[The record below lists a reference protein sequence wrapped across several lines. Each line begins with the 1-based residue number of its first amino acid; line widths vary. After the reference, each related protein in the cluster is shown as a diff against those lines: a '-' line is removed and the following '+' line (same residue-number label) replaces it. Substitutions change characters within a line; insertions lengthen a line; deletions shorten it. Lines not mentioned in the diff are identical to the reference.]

1 MTIKM
6 HRLRLAIVVWSII
19 FNLVFPHALSAGPPT
34 DLLGV
39 EAEAVPEEE
48 LGEVRGG
55 YAGFYFAFDFS
66 GYWNNTGG
74 WGSTST
80 AKGSATYHSDV
91 GDVKVVVNES
101 TNDTTNGNH
110 VTVESSSVS
119 SSTGDST
126 AMPFSSPTS
135 TTLSTGDKLVKMSA
149 FVGDINQ
156 TQGVIQICQVPGSN
170 NVVTTVMNLQL
181 TVININDPS
190 KVAQLSSILPG
201 LVVH

>member
-1 MTIKM
+1 MTIKI

-55 YAGFYFAFDFS
+55 YAGFYFAFDFT
-66 GYWNNTGG
+66 GYWDNTGG
-74 WGSTST
+74 WGGTSK
-80 AKGSATYHSDV
+80 AQGSATYNTEV
-91 GDVKVVVNES
+91 GDIKVVVNDS
-101 TNDTTNGNH
+101 NGTTP
-110 VTVESSSVS
+110 TDMPVS
-119 SSTGDST
+119 SQ
-126 AMPFSSPTS
+126 
-135 TTLSTGDKLVKMSA
+135 TTMSTGDKVVKMSA

-170 NVVTTVMNLQL
+170 NIVTTVMNLQL

>member
-1 MTIKM
+1 MTTKI
-6 HRLRLAIVVWSII
+6 HGLRLAIVAWSMVL
-19 FNLVFPHALSAGPPT
+19 NLLSPQALSAGPPV

-48 LGEVRGG
+48 LGEIRGG

-66 GYWNNTGG
+66 GSWDNTGG
-74 WGSTST
+74 WGSTTT
-80 AKGSATYHSDV
+80 AQGTATYHSDL
-91 GDVKVVVNES
+91 GNIDVVVN
-101 TNDTTNGNH
+101 DTTYNSGD
-110 VTVESSSVS
+110 VAVEA
-119 SSTGDST
+119 SSTSSST

-135 TTLSTGDKLVKMSA
+135 TTLSTGDKVVKMSA

-181 TVININDPS
+181 TVINLSDPS
-190 KVAQLSSILPG
+190 KIAQLSSILPG
-201 LVVH
+201 LVVN